1 MAHGIINIRR
11 LQTFVTNLK
20 EIYLSSGLR
29 LGKFDVNV
37 GVPVLGVEYA
47 LPVKNTTPSRASLRS
62 FCHKQHGTSIKIRGQ
77 TSQRCERSLS
87 SSAVSHNVD
96 LQRKA
101 QECFS
106 HFCVRTTLFFSVI
119 WLYTEHQ
126 VWNRLVLRW
135 CVYLDASSKPDHNR
149 QWPGYANGIIGSGM
163 FVFANLI
170 IALNN
175 LVF

>member
-11 LQTFVTNLK
+11 LQTFVITWKKSTSLAVW
-20 EIYLSSGLR
+20 GLGNSTWT
-29 LGKFDVNV
+29 LHVIEY
-37 GVPVLGVEYA
+37 PLAVLGV

-87 SSAVSHNVD
+87 SSAVSFTATHNVD

-106 HFCVRTTLFFSVI
+106 HFCVRTTLFFQ
-119 WLYTEHQ
+119 LYDFTHATGVEPPCSPM
-126 VWNRLVLRW
+126 VRLFR
-135 CVYLDASSKPDHNR
+135 C
-149 QWPGYANGIIGSGM
+149 
-163 FVFANLI
+163 FE
-170 IALNN
+170 
-175 LVF
+175 